1 MSITAK
7 CKECGTELDFNPDVD
22 SNLDLD
28 IQVEPCPK
36 CLQLAD
42 EAGFD
47 RGWTDG
53 RNDFTEEDIRNAMKE
68 ALTKRSLR

>member
-7 CKECGTELDFNPDVD
+7 CKECGEELYISTNADNDFNVD
-22 SNLDLD
+22 IKVD
-28 IQVEPCPK
+28 PCPK

-53 RNDFTEEDIRNAMKE
+53 RNDFTEEDIRNAMEE
-68 ALTKRSLR
+68 ALTKRNLR